1 LFIVSIINNKKSTA
15 AAGAYASAFIIYV
28 SKRPKSQKS
37 LIIQALALFCS
48 ICGKIGQ
55 KMETLYKKS
64 IRHLLCGTQ
73 MKMPRPGATS
83 A

>member
-1 LFIVSIINNKKSTA
+1 LFQSLTIKKVLRLPELTLRHLLFMSQK
-15 AAGAYASAFIIYV
+15 G
-28 SKRPKSQKS
+28 RKSQKS